1 VDRYRP
7 VSRSTRL
14 TRRRFVP
21 FVVFFLL
28 AALLTQANVSAA
40 GTPAP
45 TPPAPPSE
53 KLLAEYGQWET
64 EYWPDTG
71 GLSYNYVGDPNP
83 TAAPADKQ
91 NANPDFVISSPS
103 LLTAIIDVHVN
114 PSTDAQGATAAAP
127 GSLAL
132 VDAVGND
139 YGPFA
144 AEAATVPGRA
154 GAVVMWVALVDHI
167 ELPSGHYW
175 VHDSDPSS
183 LLGNAQTFNVG
194 ATIVKGVD
202 AAAYARYMD
211 ALIAVDQ
218 PQPENEGST
227 PTPVTQAGGTQP
239 EKVTY
244 SNPQPIVNSSP
255 DPAVTSYPAN
265 NPSEP
270 CQFVTDKPMMVTKIM
285 DYHIN
290 DGKGASP
297 KLIGLQEHVGTWYGS
312 WQAYGQAFNGI
323 PNAIWVVTPNFEIPA
338 GSYKVQDNE
347 FSTLSAGADNR
358 AMCVVK
364 LAPVATSPI
373 DNVTGK
379 YTIDFMGDDG
389 TDIDYPLVLGIIDH
403 KNSVEIGTIV
413 EGQPFKFNAAVTER
427 ANGAVKA
434 DFRVGF
440 SNISIA
446 MPMTF
451 TKKSNGYTLSGTVIV
466 LGDQGGTIGF
476 SGARTS
482 TDLPGFIP
490 KPAGGLGKVGSIPG
504 PGSAGQAAAGIA
516 FPTLATLIA
525 GSAAVLSGGGYG
537 GGYGGDSGDSSSED
551 GGADFSGEDGGTD
564 TGGADS
570 GVSDSGGAETG
581 VADDW
586 GGGSAG
592 AGDGGSGAYGT
603 NTGGATDASP
613 VAVTA
618 PSQPAGLQDGQTM
631 SVHDYGDGTDKTY
644 VYHAESGGWINP
656 LSGGAYVAAN
666 YATSAQDT
674 FETDSEIKKRAD
686 ADAYALA
693 EGPNQR
699 LAQIAEDGKTRLR
712 LLAEI
717 QKTQRAIYDTP
728 GAEGEGPVSSSDRMD
743 NLAEGVASGQI
754 SIADAQALLNRQ
766 KQFDGDIHVGK
777 AGTQSAADLAAS
789 QDTAGAAIA
798 HLGNDAVQ
806 GAYNAATDVQGKTWS
821 GLAVRTAAGYLT
833 GGASEVLIY
842 IPANIAIKAN
852 ENMDAGDS
860 ATRAFASAFISEGL
874 NQAAQAAAMYS
885 GGAALKGAASALGI
899 KPGITLPTFW
909 GKTLNTDVGELLPGA
924 AGKTAGAVGGVE
936 AQAVENL
943 AVHNAEFG
951 ATNRDI
957 AAKLNK
963 LNEDALNGPL
973 TPDQIKAILADR
985 EARRALEAGG
995 TPGLKQSFN
1004 DVVDTQINKPS
1015 LDYTKQALT
1024 EKYGSITD
1032 PAHPSYQ
1039 YKKMLDDGYTVETTN
1054 FRTPNPGEKNL
1065 SVNADNDVAG
1075 YMVKYNE
1082 KGEIIHQH
1090 DLPAHDVMTAHSEGF
1105 SHQCDVYNPETR
1117 IFDATRASSELGI
1130 DFKDPKLLTNGMS
1143 KSDLAKFGV
1152 NEDLSNL
1159 TPDRMTQLQLDKYAR
1174 AYGNEVP
1181 GVSGKDFIR
1190 DFSTSDSVMRV
1201 KPGVDVQALPQST
1214 FKAMQAP
1221 GGQGGLLDP
1230 QGLALAERNKVLSNW
1245 NDGSVRGQMEALESL
1260 RKMGKA
1266 ANIVTK
1272 GYGGSGMKPLPENM
1286 KAALSVAADRSLSPA
1301 VRAQKMVDLGV
1312 GDPLTFADK
1321 LSGYI
1326 EGAKMATGNK

>member
-1 VDRYRP
+1 
-7 VSRSTRL
+7 
-14 TRRRFVP
+14 
-21 FVVFFLL
+21 
-28 AALLTQANVSAA
+28 
-40 GTPAP
+40 
-45 TPPAPPSE
+45 
-53 KLLAEYGQWET
+53 
-64 EYWPDTG
+64 
-71 GLSYNYVGDPNP
+71 
-83 TAAPADKQ
+83 
-91 NANPDFVISSPS
+91 
-103 LLTAIIDVHVN
+103 
-114 PSTDAQGATAAAP
+114 
-127 GSLAL
+127 
-132 VDAVGND
+132 
-139 YGPFA
+139 
-144 AEAATVPGRA
+144 
-154 GAVVMWVALVDHI
+154 
-167 ELPSGHYW
+167 
-175 VHDSDPSS
+175 
-183 LLGNAQTFNVG
+183 
-194 ATIVKGVD
+194 
-202 AAAYARYMD
+202 
-211 ALIAVDQ
+211 
-218 PQPENEGST
+218 
-227 PTPVTQAGGTQP
+227 
-239 EKVTY
+239 
-244 SNPQPIVNSSP
+244 
-255 DPAVTSYPAN
+255 
-265 NPSEP
+265 
-270 CQFVTDKPMMVTKIM
+270 
-285 DYHIN
+285 
-290 DGKGASP
+290 
-297 KLIGLQEHVGTWYGS
+297 
-312 WQAYGQAFNGI
+312 
-323 PNAIWVVTPNFEIPA
+323 
-338 GSYKVQDNE
+338 
-347 FSTLSAGADNR
+347 
-358 AMCVVK
+358 
-364 LAPVATSPI
+364 
-373 DNVTGK
+373 
-379 YTIDFMGDDG
+379 
-389 TDIDYPLVLGIIDH
+389 
-403 KNSVEIGTIV
+403 
-413 EGQPFKFNAAVTER
+413 
-427 ANGAVKA
+427 
-434 DFRVGF
+434 
-440 SNISIA
+440 
-446 MPMTF
+446 
-451 TKKSNGYTLSGTVIV
+451 
-466 LGDQGGTIGF
+466 
-476 SGARTS
+476 
-482 TDLPGFIP
+482 
-490 KPAGGLGKVGSIPG
+490 
-504 PGSAGQAAAGIA
+504 
-516 FPTLATLIA
+516 
-525 GSAAVLSGGGYG
+525 
-537 GGYGGDSGDSSSED
+537 
-551 GGADFSGEDGGTD
+551 
-564 TGGADS
+564 
-570 GVSDSGGAETG
+570 
-581 VADDW
+581 
-586 GGGSAG
+586 
-592 AGDGGSGAYGT
+592 
-603 NTGGATDASP
+603 
-613 VAVTA
+613 
-618 PSQPAGLQDGQTM
+618 
-631 SVHDYGDGTDKTY
+631 
-644 VYHAESGGWINP
+644 
-656 LSGGAYVAAN
+656 
-666 YATSAQDT
+666 
-674 FETDSEIKKRAD
+674 
-686 ADAYALA
+686 
-693 EGPNQR
+693 
-699 LAQIAEDGKTRLR
+699 
-712 LLAEI
+712 
-717 QKTQRAIYDTP
+717 
-728 GAEGEGPVSSSDRMD
+728 
-743 NLAEGVASGQI
+743 
-754 SIADAQALLNRQ
+754 
-766 KQFDGDIHVGK
+766 
-777 AGTQSAADLAAS
+777 
-789 QDTAGAAIA
+789 
-798 HLGNDAVQ
+798 
-806 GAYNAATDVQGKTWS
+806 
-821 GLAVRTAAGYLT
+821 
-833 GGASEVLIY
+833 
-842 IPANIAIKAN
+842 
-852 ENMDAGDS
+852 
-860 ATRAFASAFISEGL
+860 
-874 NQAAQAAAMYS
+874 MYS